1 MKTKR
6 KPRSVERVVLRWF
19 SFYLYM
25 GTGGVLRWIIK
36 VVPILSIDE
45 DRWNI
50 KVVSILSIY
59 ENGWSIKVDYQGGVS
74 RWFPFYL

>member
-1 MKTKR
+1 MR
-6 KPRSVERVVLRWF
+6 
-19 SFYLYM
+19 
-25 GTGGVLRWIIK
+25 TGGVLRWIIK
-36 VVPILSIDE
+36 VVSILSIDENRWIIKVVSILSRDE

-59 ENGWSIKVDYQGGVS
+59 EDRWSIKVDYQGGVL